1 MSKTFTLAGV
11 SRKNGGEFRVR
22 FANNQTY
29 VKVLIAD
36 GHKDIDLIDLK
47 EPMVKEDALAFL
59 ISIDFATRD
68 GVTNTEVQAAL
79 EAAVE
84 KYSVPAEKAPRVKVE
99 RPAKVKPSLEAIA
112 AKGAAKKAA
121 AVKQPVD
128 AALEEA
134 PF

>member
-1 MSKTFTLAGV
+1 MSKTFTFAGV

-22 FANNQTY
+22 CANSETY
-29 VKVLIAD
+29 VKVLMAD
-36 GHKDIDLIDLK
+36 GHTDIDLIGLK
-47 EPMVKEDALAFL
+47 EPMLKEDVIAYL
-59 ISIDFATRD
+59 ISIDFDNGRD
-68 GVTNTEVQAAL
+68 DVRQAL